1 MAKTKKLAK
10 KQESPSLLG
19 THWFEMD
26 KAFENFRKDL
36 ERTFSS
42 FPSFSAPSFPK
53 VPEASCDIIDEG
65 KQYKVKIDMP
75 GIKKD
80 EIKLN
85 VTENS
90 IEVSGEHKEEAEEK
104 KKNYLRKERSQ
115 FSHYRTI
122 PLSEKIISGQTKA
135 KLADGVLTITLPKLK
150 PTPAPKKRA
159 VSVQ

>member
-10 KQESPSLLG
+10 KQESPGLLG
-19 THWFEMD
+19 THWGEMD
-26 KAFENFRKDL
+26 RVFENFRKDL

-122 PLSEKIISGQTKA
+122 PLSEKIVSGQTKA

-150 PTPAPKKRA
+150 PTPAPKKKS